1 MGAMKDFLAEVAA
14 EVQPIAREMV
24 NDVRGQVHEAVFDQ
38 PENPMESGTPMAP
51 TQREVY
57 EQKHEVEKQPEKDIE
72 REM

>member
-14 EVQPIAREMV
+14 EIKPIAREAA
-24 NDVRGQVHEAVFDQ
+24 NDVRGRVHEAVFDQ
-38 PENPMESGTPMAP
+38 PEHATEPGTPMAP

-72 REM
+72 MEM